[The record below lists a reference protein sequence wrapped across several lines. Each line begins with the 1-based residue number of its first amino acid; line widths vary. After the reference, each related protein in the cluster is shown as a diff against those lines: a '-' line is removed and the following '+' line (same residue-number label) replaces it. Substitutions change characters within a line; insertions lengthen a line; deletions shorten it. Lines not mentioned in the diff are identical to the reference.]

1 MKIYSFYILFLAL
14 LCGCTLTKVENSK
27 KDIKKL
33 RKEVIETE
41 TSFAKTMSDRN
52 FNNFKEFISDE
63 AIFFDDDSQLNG
75 KTEIV
80 KAWEKYY
87 KSEVALF
94 SWKPKQ
100 VDVLP
105 SGNLAQSSGP
115 VYNANGEQ
123 IGYFNSIWRLERNK
137 WKIIFDK
144 GYKFCKSE

>member
-1 MKIYSFYILFLAL
+1 MKNYSFYFLILIL
-14 LCGCTLTKVENSK
+14 LSGCTFTTDDNSK
-27 KDIKKL
+27 KEIKEL
-33 RKEVIETE
+33 RNEVIETE
-41 TSFAKTMSDRN
+41 TAFAKTMADRN
-52 FNNFKEFISDE
+52 FNNFKAFISDE

-105 SGNLAQSSGP
+105 SGNLAQSSG
-115 VYNANGEQ
+115 
-123 IGYFNSIWRLERNK
+123 
-137 WKIIFDK
+137 
-144 GYKFCKSE
+144 